1 MIIND
6 YLSDK
11 ANGIVFYRKIK
22 IIMKQNT
29 IKILQLLYAG
39 LLADTVS
46 IYDKHKILESVISQK
61 SIENQLAA
69 PARVSQF
76 KLNTPKDVF
85 ETHNKL
91 ISYADWQIK
100 VIDNN
105 TFVSSTSCKLCDI
118 AKSINT
124 VEPCRLCCIDPL
136 GSICEALNVP
146 HKIEVVKTLWEEDE
160 CVFKIYSCNNVLNQI
175 SINSNKGE
183 KNEKLIS

>member
-11 ANGIVFYRKIK
+11 ANGIIFYRKIK
-22 IIMKQNT
+22 IIMKQNR
-29 IKILQLLYAG
+29 IKTLQLLYTG
-39 LLADTVS
+39 LLVDTVS
-46 IYDKHKILESVISQK
+46 IYDKHKILGSVVSQK
-61 SIENQLAA
+61 NIENQLAA

-76 KLNTPKDVF
+76 KLNAPKDVF

-91 ISYADWQIK
+91 IAYADWQIK

-136 GSICEALNVP
+136 SSICEALKVP
-146 HKIEVVKTLWEEDE
+146 HKIEVVKTLWEEDK
-160 CVFKIYSCNNVLNQI
+160 CVFKIYSCNNPINHI
-175 SINSNKGE
+175 STNSNKGE
-183 KNEKLIS
+183 KNEKCIS

>member
-11 ANGIVFYRKIK
+11 ANGIIFYRKIK

-76 KLNTPKDVF
+76 KLNAPKDVF

-91 ISYADWQIK
+91 IGYADWQTK
-100 VIDNN
+100 VIDSN

-124 VEPCRLCCIDPL
+124 VEPCRLCCIEPL
-136 GSICEALNVP
+136 SSICEALRVP
-146 HKIEVVKTLWEEDE
+146 HKIEVVKKMWEEDA
-160 CVFKIYSCNNVLNQI
+160 CVFKIYSSNNALNQI

-183 KNEKLIS
+183 KNEKYIS